1 MTVPVL
7 APCDA
12 WTPSQRWQL
21 VPQSYGLRL
30 LTGLGAGD
38 EACLAL
44 VATETDPGL
53 WSVALQPSPCS
64 TPASQQEEQEEG
76 TWKLLSLTTGT
87 GTGIEAEAQVLYH
100 IQSGLCLSR
109 QAPSGGDVVLGLD
122 ECGAEGT
129 TVDIRA

>member
-1 MTVPVL
+1 MTL
-7 APCDA
+7 
-12 WTPSQRWQL
+12 
-21 VPQSYGLRL
+21 
-30 LTGLGAGD
+30 
-38 EACLAL
+38 
-44 VATETDPGL
+44 
-53 WSVALQPSPCS
+53 
-64 TPASQQEEQEEG
+64 EEEEEEG

-87 GTGIEAEAQVLYH
+87 GIEVEAQVLYH